1 MAAMGMEKDIIIDI
15 LKNLGLFA
23 ELNYGALKELAFL
36 FRERVCQTGETIF
49 EENDAGSSLLV
60 ILSGEV
66 RITQRAD
73 VSGEETLTVLKKGD
87 FFGEMALLEELPRSA
102 TAIAHLDTFLMEIS
116 RERFLR
122 FVEKDPASGVKIL
135 IPLARS
141 LSARLREADN
151 KIKAFVNLSQW
162 I

>member
-1 MAAMGMEKDIIIDI
+1 MTGMGIDKDILIDI
-15 LKNLGLFA
+15 LKNLGLFS
-23 ELNYGALKELAFL
+23 EMNYGAVKELAYL
-36 FRERVCQTGETIF
+36 FSERVFQASETIF
-49 EENDAGSSLLV
+49 EENDAGDSLLV

-66 RITQRAD
+66 RITQRAP

-87 FFGEMALLEELPRSA
+87 FLGEMALLEDLPRSA
-102 TAIAHLDTFLMEIS
+102 TAIAHCDTFIMEIS
-116 RERFLR
+116 RQRFLR

-135 IPLARS
+135 ITLARS

-162 I
+162 V